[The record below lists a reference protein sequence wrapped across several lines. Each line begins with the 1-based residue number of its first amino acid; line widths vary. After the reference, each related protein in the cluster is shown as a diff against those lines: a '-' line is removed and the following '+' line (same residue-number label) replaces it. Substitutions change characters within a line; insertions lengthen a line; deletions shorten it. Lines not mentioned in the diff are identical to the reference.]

1 MLLLLTK
8 IRFSLNVP
16 TRLVEDAIKLGD
28 KINYWLGIHV
38 WGDESTKRSSTVV
51 KILSAQEIYEA
62 HLCLDNG
69 DTVQLGDIIQKVE
82 ESITDERPWRPSSE
96 YDCIPSEE
104 KKATVKAYVG
114 IRIGLRA

>member
-1 MLLLLTK
+1 MLLLTK
-8 IRFSLNVP
+8 IHFPLNVP
-16 TRLVEDAIKLGD
+16 TCLVEDAIKIGD

-38 WGDESTKRSSTVV
+38 WGDQSTKRSSMVV

-69 DTVQLGDIIQKVE
+69 DTVQFGDIIQKVE

-104 KKATVKAYVG
+104 KKATVKAYGG
-114 IRIGLRA
+114 IGIGLRA